1 MMPDPYAWAT
11 EFECEF
17 CEAANQLVSI
27 EDLVFATPSTDKKYE
42 EYFMGADWARTSDGT
57 SIVVFGRDGKGVLYL
72 VDLVNLH
79 NLEYAK
85 QIEVAK

>member
-1 MMPDPYAWAT
+1 
-11 EFECEF
+11 
-17 CEAANQLVSI
+17 
-27 EDLVFATPSTDKKYE
+27 
-42 EYFMGADWARTSDGT
+42 MGADWARTSDGT

>member
-1 MMPDPYAWAT
+1 MRID
-11 EFECEF
+11 
-17 CEAANQLVSI
+17 
-27 EDLVFATPSTDKKYE
+27 DLVFATPSSEVKYE